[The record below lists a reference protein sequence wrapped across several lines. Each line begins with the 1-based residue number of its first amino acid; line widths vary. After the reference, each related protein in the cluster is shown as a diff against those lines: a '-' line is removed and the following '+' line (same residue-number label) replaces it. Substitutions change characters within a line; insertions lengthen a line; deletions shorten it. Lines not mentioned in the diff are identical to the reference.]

1 MYAYRV
7 CTRIAYVRVRKQ
19 RYAAMVDPSNEKKKG
34 ERGRKRKIKRERE
47 KGREEVGKKKDFSAL
62 QPDIKGRF

>member
-1 MYAYRV
+1 M
-7 CTRIAYVRVRKQ
+7 RVRKQ

-34 ERGRKRKIKRERE
+34 RERE
-47 KGREEVGKKKDFSAL
+47 KEKNKEGKGERERGGGKKKDFSAL

>member
-1 MYAYRV
+1 M
-7 CTRIAYVRVRKQ
+7 RVRKQ
-19 RYAAMVDPSNEKKKG
+19 RYAAMVDPSNEKKKKG

-47 KGREEVGKKKDFSAL
+47 KGREGVGKKKDFSAL